1 VTERGARSMSAHVTT
16 VSVRAPRQSNYA
28 VSPLRM
34 LSALF
39 AHRRLILALTRR
51 DLAERFRGTLLGVLW
66 FGLGPAIMVGVYT
79 LTFSVVFKARVPY
92 ATAPT
97 DGHGLFGVFL
107 FAGLVP
113 FTLFAD
119 VVSRSPALVTSRAN
133 YVTKVVFPLEVLSA
147 VTVLSALSGS
157 VLSSLILLVA
167 LAIATGGMPLAAL
180 AYVPCLLLM
189 VPLLVGVSWI
199 LAALGTYVRDLGQIT
214 SLLLTACMFVSPI
227 FTPVDRFPRQAQAW
241 LRLNP
246 VTVPVDN
253 AQRLLFVGALPSAA
267 TVAVYLGA
275 GLAVM
280 ALGWMLF
287 QALRKGFADVL

>member
-1 VTERGARSMSAHVTT
+1 M
-16 VSVRAPRQSNYA
+16 P
-28 VSPLRM
+28 
-34 LSALF
+34 SALF
-39 AHRRLILALTRR
+39 AQRHLILALTRR

-66 FGLGPAIMVGVYT
+66 FGLGPAILVGVYT
-79 LTFSVVFKARVPY
+79 LTFGVVFKARVPY
-92 ATAPT
+92 ATAPA
-97 DGHGLFGVFL
+97 GNGVFGVFL

-113 FTLFAD
+113 FTIFAD
-119 VVSRSPALVTSRAN
+119 VLVRSPGLVISRAN
-133 YVTKVVFPLEVLSA
+133 YVTRVVFPLEVLSA
-147 VTVLSALSGS
+147 VAVLSALSGG

-214 SLLLTACMFVSPI
+214 SLMLTVCMFVSPI
-227 FTPVDRFPRQAQAW
+227 FTPVDRFPQRAQPW

-246 VTVPVDN
+246 VTVPVDT

-267 TVAVYLGA
+267 TVAAYLGA
-275 GLAVM
+275 GLAM
-280 ALGWMLF
+280 MTLGWILF
-287 QALRKGFADVL
+287 QSLRKGFADVL

>member
-1 VTERGARSMSAHVTT
+1 MSAHVTP
-16 VSVRAPRQSNYA
+16 VVVRAPRQSNDA

-34 LSALF
+34 PSALF
-39 AHRRLILALTRR
+39 AQRHLILALTRR

-66 FGLGPAIMVGVYT
+66 FGLGPAILVGVYT
-79 LTFSVVFKARVPY
+79 LTFSVVFKARMPY

-97 DGHGLFGVFL
+97 DDHGLFGVFL

-113 FTLFAD
+113 FTIFSD
-119 VVSRSPALVTSRAN
+119 VVARSPGLVTSRAN

-147 VTVLSALSGS
+147 VAVLSALSGG

-167 LAIATGGMPLAAL
+167 LAIATGSMPLAAL

-214 SLLLTACMFVSPI
+214 SLLLTVCLFVSPI
-227 FTPVDRFPRQAQAW
+227 FTPVDRFPQQAQAW
-241 LRLNP
+241 LRFNP

-253 AQRLLFVGALPSAA
+253 AQRLLFVGALPSAG
-267 TVAVYLGA
+267 TVAAYLGA

>member
-1 VTERGARSMSAHVTT
+1 MNVHATPVA
-16 VSVRAPRQSNYA
+16 VRAPRLSNNA
-28 VSPLRM
+28 VNPLRM

-39 AHRRLILALTRR
+39 PQRHLILALTRR

-66 FGLGPAIMVGVYT
+66 FGLGPAILVGVYT

-92 ATAPT
+92 ETAPT

-113 FTLFAD
+113 FTIFSD
-119 VVSRSPALVTSRAN
+119 VVARSPGLVTSRAN

-147 VTVLSALSGS
+147 VAVLSALSGG
-157 VLSSLILLVA
+157 VLSSLILLAA
-167 LAIATGGMPLAAL
+167 LAIVTGSIPLTAL

-214 SLLLTACMFVSPI
+214 PLLLTVCLFVSPI
-227 FTPVDRFPRQAQAW
+227 FTPIERFPQQAQAW

-246 VTVPVDN
+246 VAVPVDT
-253 AQRLLFVGALPSAA
+253 AQRLLFVGALPSTG
-267 TVAVYLGA
+267 TVAAYLAA

>member
-1 VTERGARSMSAHVTT
+1 MSAHATPV
-16 VSVRAPRQSNYA
+16 VVRAPRQSNH
-28 VSPLRM
+28 VVNPLRM
-34 LSALF
+34 FSALF
-39 AHRRLILALTRR
+39 AQRHLILALTRR

-66 FGLGPAIMVGVYT
+66 FGLGPAILVGVYT
-79 LTFSVVFKARVPY
+79 LTFSVVFKARMPY

-97 DGHGLFGVFL
+97 DDHGVFGVFL
-107 FAGLVP
+107 FTGLVP
-113 FTLFAD
+113 FTIFAD
-119 VVSRSPALVTSRAN
+119 VLVRSPGLVTSRAN

-147 VTVLSALSGS
+147 VTVLSALCGG

-167 LAIATGGMPLAAL
+167 LVIVTGGMPLAAL

-189 VPLLVGVSWI
+189 VPLLMGVSWI

-214 SLLLTACMFVSPI
+214 SLLLTVCMFVSPI
-227 FTPVDRFPRQAQAW
+227 FTPVDRFPHQAQAW

-246 VTVPVDN
+246 VTVPVDT
-253 AQRLLFVGALPSAA
+253 AQRLLFVGALPSAG
-267 TVAVYLGA
+267 TVAAYIGA
-275 GLAVM
+275 GLAMM

>member
-1 VTERGARSMSAHVTT
+1 MSAHTT
-16 VSVRAPRQSNYA
+16 PVVVRSPRQSNHA
-28 VSPLRM
+28 VNPLRM
-34 LSALF
+34 LAALF
-39 AHRRLILALTRR
+39 AHRHLIMALTRR

-66 FGLGPAIMVGVYT
+66 FGLGPAVLVGVYT
-79 LTFSVVFKARVPY
+79 LTFSAVFKARVPF
-92 ATAPT
+92 ATAPAES
-97 DGHGLFGVFL
+97 HGLFGVFL

-113 FTLFAD
+113 FTIFSD
-119 VVSRSPALVTSRAN
+119 VLARSPGLITSRAN

-147 VTVLSALSGS
+147 VTVLSALGGG

-167 LAIATGGMPLAAL
+167 LAIATGSVPLAAL

-214 SLLLTACMFVSPI
+214 PLLVTVCLFVSPI
-227 FTPVDRFPRQAQAW
+227 FTPIDRFPPQAQNW
-241 LRLNP
+241 LHLNP
-246 VTVPVDN
+246 LTVPVDT
-253 AQRLLFVGALPSAA
+253 AQRLLFLGTLPSAS
-267 TVAVYLGA
+267 TVAAYVGA